1 MLDASHFKQ
10 QLHATNLANIE
21 TPGFKR
27 WKVSDNF
34 SEQLRNFA
42 QDGSGKKAQ
51 RADRVLGLKNSSK
64 RDYDSKPVRID
75 GNNVELDKEL
85 LEVNRNSMHYQF
97 LTQMTSSSIKHLN
110 LAIKGRA

>member
-34 SEQLRNFA
+34 S
-42 QDGSGKKAQ
+42 
-51 RADRVLGLKNSSK
+51 
-64 RDYDSKPVRID
+64 
-75 GNNVELDKEL
+75 ELDKEL